1 MKTEI
6 LFGIHP
12 IYEALKNRRRV
23 FSGIYI
29 AKEKS
34 SKRIEDIEELAEF
47 FGIPVKNISAAQLKS
62 MTGTDQ
68 HQGIGAMVSPYPFYD
83 ISDISDKSKSAENPQ
98 FLLLLDSV
106 ADVHNLGALIR
117 TALCA
122 GVSGVIIP
130 KDRAAPPTPAVSKAS
145 AGALEHIRLT
155 QVTNLVNTIRE
166 LKENGIWVA
175 GTDKEAGRSLFEH
188 DLTVPLAIVIGGEE
202 KGIRP
207 LVKKHCDFLISIP
220 QVGPLNSLNASVA
233 GAVLM
238 YEVFR
243 QRMPIDTGWFKS
255 QT

>member
-1 MKTEI
+1 MKREI
-6 LFGIHP
+6 LFGVHP

-23 FSGIYI
+23 FSEIYI
-29 AKEKS
+29 AKDKN
-34 SKRIEDIEELAEF
+34 SKRLEDIEELAESF
-47 FGIPVKNISAAQLKS
+47 RIPVKNISPAQLKS

-83 ISDISDKSKSAENPQ
+83 LSDMPDKSKSP

-166 LKENGIWVA
+166 LKENGIWIA
-175 GTDKEAGRSLFEH
+175 GTDKESGRSLFEY

-233 GAVLM
+233 GGVLM

-243 QRMPIDTGWFKS
+243 QRKGKDTKY
-255 QT
+255 TPA

>member
-1 MKTEI
+1 MKKEI

-12 IYEALKNRRRV
+12 IYEAIKNRRRV
-23 FSGIYI
+23 FSEIYI

-34 SKRIEDIEELAEF
+34 SKRLEDIEALAKSLR
-47 FGIPVKNISAAQLKS
+47 ISVKNISVAQLKS

-68 HQGIGAMVSPYPFYD
+68 HQGVGAVVSIYPSAD
-83 ISDISDKSKSAENPQ
+83 LSDMLDRSKFAENPP

-106 ADVHNLGALIR
+106 VDVHNLGALIR

-130 KDRAAPPTPAVSKAS
+130 KDRAAPPSPAVSKAS
-145 AGALEHIRLT
+145 AGALEHVHLA

-166 LKENGIWVA
+166 LKENGIWIA
-175 GTDKEAGRSLFEH
+175 GTDKEAGRSLFEY

-207 LVKKHCDFLISIP
+207 LVKKHCDFLVSIP
-220 QVGPLNSLNASVA
+220 QAGPLNSLNASVA

-238 YEVFR
+238 YEIFR
-243 QRMPIDTGWFKS
+243 QRKGFLKPLCSFS
-255 QT
+255 